1 MLHFCLL
8 LGRPVLSRD
17 TITVLITCHGVCII
31 GSIDKDTTLT
41 IELRD
46 YSNTSIIYNKTNQRL
61 PHCINDSIL
70 DPTSDYKLL
79 LVGHNGA
86 GNSEPFLQNVSFEN
100 SKLCTI
106 MV

>member
-79 LVGHNGA
+79 LVGRNGA
-86 GNSEPFLQNVSFEN
+86 GNSKPFHQNVSFEN